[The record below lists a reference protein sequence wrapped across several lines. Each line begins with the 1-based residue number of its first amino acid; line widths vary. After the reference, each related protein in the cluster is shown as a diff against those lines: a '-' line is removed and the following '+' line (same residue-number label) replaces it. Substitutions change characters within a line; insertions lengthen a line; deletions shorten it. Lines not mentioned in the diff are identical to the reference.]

1 MSGVTTMK
9 TLDQGHPHPKLEVPG
24 LRFLSRAFVLGGEHS
39 REEPFEQLVNFFI
52 IGVEEFLEN
61 ENPKYRPR
69 IKGE

>member
-1 MSGVTTMK
+1 MV
-9 TLDQGHPHPKLEVPG
+9 
-24 LRFLSRAFVLGGEHS
+24 GGEHS
-39 REEPFEQLVNFFI
+39 RNEPFVNFFI